1 MRTKHKSKIWKK
13 LLKNAVLLSIALA
26 LFAGGGFVYWISTFK
41 TPDLGSFEKRKIVQS
56 TKIYDRAGKV
66 LLFDLH
72 QDTKRTVVPIAE
84 ISRNIKNATV
94 AIEDEEFYQH
104 KGIKF
109 TSIVRA
115 LLANLIKGGYTQG
128 GSTITQQVVK
138 NSLLNS
144 EKKISRKLKEWVLAL
159 KLEKVMTKDEILG
172 AYLNEA
178 PYGGSIYG
186 IEEASQS
193 YFGKNASDLTL
204 GESAYLASLPNAPT
218 FYSPYGQNW
227 ERLVERKNLVLNKM
241 LNNDFISK
249 EEYDAAKKEV
259 VTFYPQDRLGIK
271 APHFV
276 AYIIKQLEDK
286 YGRKTVEEGGLK
298 VTTTLNF
305 DLQQKAEE
313 IVKKYSTENLQKF
326 NANNAA
332 LTAIDP
338 KTGQILVMVGSKD
351 YFSKEIDGNF
361 NVTTAHRQPGSAFKP
376 IVYAAAFNK
385 GYTPD
390 TVLFDLPTEFQANC
404 DPQTSTTT
412 QETETTKDNC
422 YSPQNYDNLFVGPIT
437 LRNALAQS
445 RNVPSVKILY
455 LTGIEDSLRLAK
467 NMGIDDLSG
476 SNQYGLSLVLG
487 GGEVTPLDLTSA
499 YGVFANNGIKNPKT
513 SILKVEDKDGRI
525 LEQFNPRGSVVMPE
539 ETAQKI
545 SSILSDN
552 TARTPLYG
560 NKSLLYF
567 ENRDVA
573 AKTGT
578 TNDYRDAWTVGYS
591 PNLVVGA
598 WVGNNNNTPME
609 KKVAGM
615 IVTPLWRAFMDIALP
630 TLKKE
635 SFKKLTN
642 VSAKDLKPVLRGV
655 WKGGEP
661 YYIDKISGKLITPE
675 TPANTTEEIIPTSVH
690 SILYWVEKNNPLS
703 GGQPRNPE
711 EDPQFK
717 NWEYSIQEWLKN
729 QDLPK
734 DAVKPTEFDDVH
746 TEKNKPKIKITN
758 PVMGA
763 EYDKTK
769 KIIVETTNSGKYP
782 ILKIEY
788 IFNGKYLGS
797 SNKSPFEFVL
807 ELDEI
812 ENIRAENE
820 LRIVGYDTVFN
831 KGEDVVV
838 FKIAN
843 QQAAPATTP
852 TTN

>member
-1 MRTKHKSKIWKK
+1 M
-13 LLKNAVLLSIALA
+13 LKNAVLLSVALA

-41 TPDLGSFEKRKIVQS
+41 TPDLGSFEKRKIIQS
-56 TKIYDRAGKV
+56 TKIYDRTGKV

-72 QDTKRTVVPIAE
+72 QDTKRTVVPITE

-104 KGIKF
+104 GGIKF
-109 TSIVRA
+109 TSIIRA

-178 PYGGSIYG
+178 PYGGNIYG
-186 IEEASQS
+186 IEEASQV

-218 FYSPYGQNW
+218 FFSPYGPNVK
-227 ERLVERKNLVLNKM
+227 RLTERKNLVLSKM
-241 LNNDFISK
+241 LNNGFMSK
-249 EEYDAAKKEV
+249 EEYDLATKEV

-276 AYIIKQLEDK
+276 IYIIKQLEDK

-305 DLQQKAEE
+305 DLQQKAEDV
-313 IVKKYSTENLQKF
+313 VKKYSAENLQKF
-326 NANNAA
+326 NASNAA

-351 YFSKEIDGNF
+351 YFSKDIDGNF

-385 GYTPD
+385 GFTPD
-390 TVLFDLPTEFQANC
+390 TVLFDLPTEFQASCN
-404 DPQTSTTT
+404 PQELSTTT
-412 QETETTKDNC
+412 EIKAPKDEC
-422 YSPQNYDNLFVGPIT
+422 YAPQNYDNLFVGPIT

-455 LTGIEDSLRLAK
+455 LTGIENALRLAK
-467 NMGIDDLSG
+467 NMGIDDLSDT
-476 SNQYGLSLVLG
+476 NQYGLSLVLG
-487 GGEVTPLDLTSA
+487 GGEVTPLDLTAA
-499 YGVFANNGIKNPKT
+499 YGVFANNGIKNPKV
-513 SILKVEDKDGRI
+513 SILRIEDKDGKT
-525 LEQFNPRGSVVMPE
+525 LEQFNPRSSVVMPE

-545 SSILSDN
+545 SNILSDN
-552 TARTPLYG
+552 VARTPLYG
-560 NKSLLYF
+560 NRSLLYF

-598 WVGNNNNTPME
+598 WVGNNDNTPME

-615 IVTPLWRAFMDIALP
+615 IVTPMWRAFMDIALS

-635 SFKKLTN
+635 SFKNPAN
-642 VSAKDLKPVLRGV
+642 VNTSGLKPVLRGI

-661 YYIDKISGKLITPE
+661 YYVDKISGKLTTPE
-675 TPANTTEEIIPTSVH
+675 TPTSTTEEIIPTSVH
-690 SILYWVEKNNPLS
+690 SILYWADKNNPL
-703 GGQPRNPE
+703 GNNRPQNPE
-711 EDPQFK
+711 TDSQFK
-717 NWEYSIQEWLKN
+717 NWEYSIQEWLKS
-729 QDLPK
+729 QTLPK
-734 DAVKPTEFDDVH
+734 DPIKPTEFDDVH
-746 TEKNKPKIKITN
+746 IEKNKPKIKITN
-758 PVMGA
+758 PTA
-763 EYDKTK
+763 DKEYNKTERVA
-769 KIIVETTNSGKYP
+769 IETISLGIYP
-782 ILKIEY
+782 ISKIEY
-788 IFNGKYLGS
+788 FVNGKYIGS
-797 SNKSPFEFVL
+797 SNKSPFVFIL

-812 ENIRAENE
+812 ENIKSENE
-820 LRIVGYDTVFN
+820 IRVVGYDTVSN
-831 KGEDVVV
+831 KGEGVIN
-838 FKIAN
+838 FK
-843 QQAAPATTP
+843 TK
-852 TTN
+852 

>member
-1 MRTKHKSKIWKK
+1 M
-13 LLKNAVLLSIALA
+13 LKNAVLLSVALA

-41 TPDLGSFEKRKIVQS
+41 TPDLGSFEKRKIIQS
-56 TKIYDRAGKV
+56 TKIYDRTGKV

-72 QDTKRTVVPIAE
+72 QDTKRTVVPITE

-104 KGIKF
+104 GGIKF
-109 TSIVRA
+109 TSIIRA

-178 PYGGSIYG
+178 PYGGNIYG
-186 IEEASQS
+186 IEEASQV

-218 FYSPYGQNW
+218 FFSPYGPNVK
-227 ERLVERKNLVLNKM
+227 RLTERKNLVLSKM
-241 LNNDFISK
+241 LNNGFMSK
-249 EEYDAAKKEV
+249 EEYDLATKEV

-276 AYIIKQLEDK
+276 IYIIKQLEDK

-305 DLQQKAEE
+305 DLQQKAEDV
-313 IVKKYSTENLQKF
+313 VKKYSAENLQKF
-326 NANNAA
+326 NASNAA
-332 LTAIDP
+332 ITAIDP

-351 YFSKEIDGNF
+351 YFSKDIDGNF

-385 GYTPD
+385 GFTPD
-390 TVLFDLPTEFQANC
+390 TVLFDLPTEFQASCNL
-404 DPQTSTTT
+404 QELSTTT
-412 QETETTKDNC
+412 EIKAPKDEC
-422 YSPQNYDNLFVGPIT
+422 YAPQNYDNLFVGPIT

-455 LTGIEDSLRLAK
+455 LTGIENALRLAK
-467 NMGIDDLSG
+467 NMGIDDLSDT
-476 SNQYGLSLVLG
+476 NQYGLSLVLG
-487 GGEVTPLDLTSA
+487 GGEVTPLDLTAA
-499 YGVFANNGIKNPKT
+499 YGVFANNGVKNPKI
-513 SILKVEDKDGRI
+513 SILKVEDKDGKT
-525 LEQFNPRGSVVMPE
+525 LEQFNPRSSVVMPE

-545 SSILSDN
+545 SNILSDN
-552 TARTPLYG
+552 VARTPLYG
-560 NKSLLYF
+560 NRSLLYF

-598 WVGNNNNTPME
+598 WVGNNDNTPME

-615 IVTPLWRAFMDIALP
+615 IVTPMWRAFMDIALS
-630 TLKKE
+630 TLKRRVSKTRRM
-635 SFKKLTN
+635 LT
-642 VSAKDLKPVLRGV
+642 
-655 WKGGEP
+655 
-661 YYIDKISGKLITPE
+661 
-675 TPANTTEEIIPTSVH
+675 
-690 SILYWVEKNNPLS
+690 
-703 GGQPRNPE
+703 
-711 EDPQFK
+711 
-717 NWEYSIQEWLKN
+717 
-729 QDLPK
+729 
-734 DAVKPTEFDDVH
+734 
-746 TEKNKPKIKITN
+746 
-758 PVMGA
+758 
-763 EYDKTK
+763 
-769 KIIVETTNSGKYP
+769 
-782 ILKIEY
+782 
-788 IFNGKYLGS
+788 
-797 SNKSPFEFVL
+797 
-807 ELDEI
+807 
-812 ENIRAENE
+812 
-820 LRIVGYDTVFN
+820 
-831 KGEDVVV
+831 
-838 FKIAN
+838 
-843 QQAAPATTP
+843 QAD
-852 TTN
+852 

>member
-1 MRTKHKSKIWKK
+1 MSKKRKLKIWRRV
-13 LLKNAVLLSIALA
+13 LKNIVLLVIALVF
-26 LFAGGGFVYWISTFK
+26 FAGSGFAYWISTFK

-56 TKIYDRAGKV
+56 TKIYDRTGKV

-72 QDTKRTVVPIAE
+72 QDTKRTVVPITE
-84 ISRNIKNATV
+84 VSRNAKNATV

-104 KGIKF
+104 KGIKL
-109 TSIVRA
+109 TSIIRA
-115 LLANLIKGGYTQG
+115 LLANLTKGGYSQG

-159 KLEKVMTKDEILG
+159 KLERVMTKDEILG

-193 YFGKNASDLTL
+193 YFGKNASELTL

-227 ERLVERKNLVLNKM
+227 EKLVERKNLVLNKM
-241 LNNDFISK
+241 LSNGFISK
-249 EEYDAAKKEV
+249 EEYDDAKKEV

-276 AYIIKQLEDK
+276 TYVIKQLEDK

-305 DLQQKAEE
+305 DLQQKAED
-313 IVKKYSTENLQKF
+313 IVKKYSAENLQKF

-338 KTGQILVMVGSKD
+338 QTGQILVMVGSKD

-390 TVLFDLPTEFQANC
+390 TILFDLPTEFQASCN
-404 DPQTSTTT
+404 PNTASTTE
-412 QETETTKDNC
+412 ETSVIKDDC
-422 YSPQNYDNLFVGPIT
+422 YSPQNYDGLFTGPIT
-437 LRNALAQS
+437 LRNSLAQS
-445 RNVPSVKILY
+445 RNIPSVKILY
-455 LTGIEDSLRLAK
+455 LTGIADSLRLAK
-467 NMGIDDLSG
+467 NMGIDDLSDT
-476 SNQYGLSLVLG
+476 NQYGLSLVLG
-487 GGEVTPLDLTSA
+487 GGEVTLLDITSA
-499 YGVFANNGIKNPKT
+499 YGVFANNGIKNPKI
-513 SILKVEDKDGRI
+513 SILKVENKEGVV
-525 LEQFNPRGSVVMPE
+525 LEKFNPRSSLVMPE
-539 ETAQKI
+539 ETAQNI

-552 TARTPLYG
+552 VARTPLYG
-560 NKSLLYF
+560 NRSRLYF

-578 TNDYRDAWTVGYS
+578 TNDYRDAWTIGYS

-598 WVGNNNNTPME
+598 WVGNNENTPME

-615 IVTPLWRAFMDIALP
+615 IVTPMWRAFMDIALP

-635 SFKKLTN
+635 NFKKPSNTN
-642 VSAKDLKPVLRGV
+642 NKNLKPVLRGV

-661 YYIDKISGKLITPE
+661 YYIDKISGKLITQE
-675 TPANTTEEIIPTSVH
+675 TPVNTTEEVIPTDVH
-690 SILYWVEKNNPLS
+690 SILYWIDKNNPLNPNKP
-703 GGQPRNPE
+703 QNPE
-711 EDPQFK
+711 VDSQFK
-717 NWEYSIQEWLKN
+717 NWEYSIQEWLKTQN
-729 QDLPK
+729 LPK

-746 TEKNKPKIKITN
+746 IEKNKPKIKITN
-758 PVMGA
+758 PTKDA
-763 EYDKTK
+763 EYDKNK
-769 KIIVETTNSGKYP
+769 KIIIGISNSETYP

-788 IFNGKYLGS
+788 ILNGKYLGT
-797 SNKSPFEFVL
+797 SNKYPFIFVL
-807 ELDEI
+807 DPNEI
-812 ENIRAENE
+812 ENIKEENE
-820 LRIVGYDTVFN
+820 LRVIGYDTVFN

-838 FKIAN
+838 FKITEQSNNN
-843 QQAAPATTP
+843 Q

>member
-1 MRTKHKSKIWKK
+1 M
-13 LLKNAVLLSIALA
+13 LKNAVLLSIALA

-41 TPDLGSFEKRKIVQS
+41 TPDLGSFEKRKIIQS
-56 TKIYDRAGKV
+56 TKIYDRTGKV

-72 QDTKRTVVPIAE
+72 QDTKRTVVPITE

-104 KGIKF
+104 GGIKF
-109 TSIVRA
+109 TSIIRA

-178 PYGGSIYG
+178 PYGGNIYG
-186 IEEASQS
+186 IEEASQV

-218 FYSPYGQNW
+218 FFSPYGPNVK
-227 ERLVERKNLVLNKM
+227 RLTERKNLVLSKM
-241 LNNDFISK
+241 LNNGFMSK
-249 EEYDAAKKEV
+249 EEYDLATKEV

-276 AYIIKQLEDK
+276 IYIIKQLEDK

-305 DLQQKAEE
+305 DLQQKAEDV
-313 IVKKYSTENLQKF
+313 VKKYSAENLQKF
-326 NANNAA
+326 NASNAA

-351 YFSKEIDGNF
+351 YFSKDIDGNF

-385 GYTPD
+385 GFTPD
-390 TVLFDLPTEFQANC
+390 TVLFDLPTEFQASCN
-404 DPQTSTTT
+404 PQELSTTT
-412 QETETTKDNC
+412 EIKAPKDEC
-422 YSPQNYDNLFVGPIT
+422 YAPQNYDNLFVGPIT

-455 LTGIEDSLRLAK
+455 LTGIENALRLAK
-467 NMGIDDLSG
+467 NMGIDDLADT
-476 SNQYGLSLVLG
+476 NQYGLSLVLG
-487 GGEVTPLDLTSA
+487 GGEVTPLDLTAA
-499 YGVFANNGIKNPKT
+499 YGVFANNGVKNPKI
-513 SILKVEDKDGRI
+513 SILKVEDKDGKT
-525 LEQFNPRGSVVMPE
+525 LEQFNPRSSAVMPE

-552 TARTPLYG
+552 VARTPLYG
-560 NKSLLYF
+560 NRSLLYF

-598 WVGNNNNTPME
+598 WVGNNDNTPME

-615 IVTPLWRAFMDIALP
+615 IVTPMWRAFMDIALP

-635 SFKKLTN
+635 SFKKPANVNTN
-642 VSAKDLKPVLRGV
+642 NLKPVLRGI

-690 SILYWVEKNNPLS
+690 SILYWVDKNNPL
-703 GGQPRNPE
+703 GDNRPQNPE
-711 EDPQFK
+711 ADPQFK

-729 QDLPK
+729 QTLPK
-734 DAVKPTEFDDVH
+734 DPIKPTEFDDVH

-758 PVMGA
+758 PTA
-763 EYDKTK
+763 DKEYDKTERVT
-769 KIIVETTNSGKYP
+769 IEMTSSGIYP
-782 ILKIEY
+782 ISKIEY
-788 IFNGKYLGS
+788 FVNGKYMGS
-797 SNKSPFEFVL
+797 SNKSPFVFIL

-812 ENIRAENE
+812 ENIKSENE
-820 LRIVGYDTVFN
+820 LRVVGYDTVSS
-831 KGEDVVV
+831 KGEDVVN
-838 FKIAN
+838 FK
-843 QQAAPATTP
+843 TK
-852 TTN
+852 